1 MTGTPLARTVLL
13 ICVTLLLALLAPNG
27 GDLYARRGDRA
38 KASKGKVVA
47 SKSEGN
53 RKKSKRESR
62 PTRHRYT
69 LRGNPEVTRSVA
81 VAVIAEKLPD
91 LAALIGI
98 ERMPEDSTLAATT
111 PEEDAAS
118 SPAITTEPTT
128 ASLPDPKLPVTKIR
142 VPALPQGSSVTGG
155 VASSYVD
162 AELAEEEDPDKITDA
177 DVNALEELPTDIN
190 AFYKEFTR
198 YMAGLNGESTVTDN
212 GVDKVVAMETIVDW
226 VGTRYL
232 FGGMGRNGI
241 DCSAYTG
248 TLYRAQN
255 FKLPRT
261 AAAQWEVGIPVER
274 SELQFGDLIF
284 FNTRSAVYVSHV
296 GMYLGNGMFTHAS
309 SRNGVTVSSLES
321 EYYSTHMIGA
331 RRYDLNAAI
340 AAGEQTAA
348 MH

>member
-1 MTGTPLARTVLL
+1 MTGTPLMRTVTL
-13 ICVTLLLALLAPNG
+13 ICVTLLLASIAPNG
-27 GDLYARRGDRA
+27 GDLYARRGDRT
-38 KASKGKVVA
+38 KASKEKVVA
-47 SKSEGN
+47 AKTKSSN
-53 RKKSKRESR
+53 KKSKRESR
-62 PTRHRYT
+62 PVRHRYT

-98 ERMPEDSTLAATT
+98 ERVPEDSTLAATT
-111 PEEDAAS
+111 PAEDAAS
-118 SPAITTEPTT
+118 SIVTEP
-128 ASLPDPKLPVTKIR
+128 ASEPSQPVAKTR
-142 VPALPQGSSVTGG
+142 TVAAVAAQPTGSSVTGG
-155 VASSYVD
+155 AASSYID
-162 AELAEEEDPDKITDA
+162 AELAEEEDPDKITDE
-177 DVNALEELPTDIN
+177 DVKALQELPTDIN

-261 AAAQWEVGIPVER
+261 AAAQWDVGIPVER